1 MASRLLL
8 ILLLVCGPWL
18 PGCAAPVIIAAGA
31 GTGYVMADDKSRRKV
46 DRFFKDISRSVKQ
59 TTRRLTRE
67 QPRKKTTAPGKQG
80 RFALRI
86 NKTGLHP
93 ARVHSGDTVVV
104 TLQYTVNGGPA
115 GGSQIEVK
123 RRLLKDGKEPTVLN
137 TETATRKN
145 GTWEDTLTFAV
156 PDSATPGR
164 YAVVQ
169 QISARGVKRTIQ
181 RPFMVR

>member
-1 MASRLLL
+1 MASQLLL

-18 PGCAAPVIIAAGA
+18 SGCAAPVIIAAGA

-93 ARVHSGDTVVV
+93 ARVPTQGARSSSPCSTRSM
-104 TLQYTVNGGPA
+104 A
-115 GGSQIEVK
+115 G
-123 RRLLKDGKEPTVLN
+123 RR
-137 TETATRKN
+137 A
-145 GTWEDTLTFAV
+145 AV
-156 PDSATPGR
+156 RSRLSAGCSRTGR
-164 YAVVQ
+164 
-169 QISARGVKRTIQ
+169 S
-181 RPFMVR
+181 